1 MVVKKFRKKQN
12 AIDYA
17 EKLVAEGKYDEVRVI
32 EDSWVSKW
40 SDGTT
45 CYGGTIYRVCV
56 NWTEKDEE
64 NWE

>member
-1 MVVKKFRKKQN
+1 MVVKKFKNEKK

-17 EKLVAEGKYDEVRVI
+17 EKLAAEDKYDEVSVI

-40 SDGTT
+40 SDGTI
-45 CYGGTIYRVCV
+45 CEAGTVYRVCV
-56 NWTEKDEE
+56 KENDEE

>member
-1 MVVKKFRKKQN
+1 MVVKKFIKKQN

-17 EKLVAEGKYDEVRVI
+17 EKLVAEGKCDEVSVI

-45 CYGGTIYRVCV
+45 CGGGTIYRVCADLM
-56 NWTEKDEE
+56 EKDEE